1 MGRYWLD
8 YIFVPYLTTM
18 TFSGMNY
25 NFKIIHINSFF
36 IQEYGPFLEYRYVI
50 FTIKSPL
57 DKLHPKEQSFVTF
70 L

>member
-1 MGRYWLD
+1 MD

-36 IQEYGPFLEYRYVI
+36 IQEYGPLVE
-50 FTIKSPL
+50 
-57 DKLHPKEQSFVTF
+57 
-70 L
+70 